1 MARWFGLWHGG
12 SGYSLAED
20 HDLEQFSS
28 LEDAKRK
35 LTERH
40 RRGYRQRSR
49 FDFVHREPAEV
60 LTPCVG
66 DDCEITLYRSRDGG
80 GWPDARVYLG
90 PRGGV
95 RFERL

>member
-12 SGYSLAED
+12 FGYSLAED
-20 HDLEQFSS
+20 QDLERFAS

-40 RRGYRQRSR
+40 RRGYWQRSH

-60 LTPCVG
+60 LTPCVS
-66 DDCEITLYRSRDGG
+66 DDCEITLYRSRDGDD
-80 GWPDARVYLG
+80 WPDARVYLG